1 MVKLNRIKVEFYSRK
16 EGVKVN
22 SKEAWEI
29 FIKSGAI
36 IDYLVYSKI
45 KKYGKILLLTP
56 FFALFF

>member
-45 KKYGKILLLTP
+45 KKYEFNKN
-56 FFALFF
+56 